1 MYSIDNILTK
11 RPNDISTN
19 DLKQLIN
26 IISETN
32 PIEKMFI
39 DGNHDF

>member
-11 RPNDISTN
+11 RPNDISTD

-32 PIEKMFI
+32 PIQKIII
-39 DGNHDF
+39 D